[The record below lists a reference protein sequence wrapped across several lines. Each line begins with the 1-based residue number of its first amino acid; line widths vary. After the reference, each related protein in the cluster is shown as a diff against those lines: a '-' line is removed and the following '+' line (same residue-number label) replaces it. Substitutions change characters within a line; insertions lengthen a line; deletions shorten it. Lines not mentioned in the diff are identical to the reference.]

1 MSTADSP
8 LIMQV
13 KVIVPSGVLAE
24 QQAIKLVAEA
34 SDGSFCLL
42 PRHIDFVAV
51 LVPGILSLT
60 SVNGEETF
68 FAVDEGL
75 LVKHGTDVR
84 VSAWN
89 ALQGRLGELQQSV
102 LEQFREQGEQEL
114 QARHALDRL
123 EASLVQ
129 QVLDW
134 DGRRHV

>member
-1 MSTADSP
+1 MTMR
-8 LIMQV
+8 I

-24 QQAIKLVAEA
+24 QQAAKLVAEA

-42 PRHIDFVAV
+42 PRHVDFVAV
-51 LVPGILSLT
+51 LVPGILTLT
-60 SVNGEETF
+60 SADGEETF

-84 VSAWN
+84 VSTWN
-89 ALQGRLGELQQSV
+89 ALQGKLGELQQAV
-102 LEQFREQGEQEL
+102 LAQFREQGEQEQ

-123 EASLVQ
+123 ETSLVQ

-134 DGRRHV
+134 DGRRHA

>member
-1 MSTADSP
+1 MR
-8 LIMQV
+8 I

-24 QQAIKLVAEA
+24 QQAAKLVAEA

-42 PRHIDFVAV
+42 PRHVDFVAV
-51 LVPGILSLT
+51 LVPGILTLT
-60 SVNGEETF
+60 SADGEETF

-84 VSAWN
+84 VSTWN
-89 ALQGRLGELQQSV
+89 ALQGKLGELQQAV
-102 LEQFREQGEQEL
+102 LAQFREQGEQEQ

-123 EASLVQ
+123 ETSLVQ

-134 DGRRHV
+134 DGRRHA

>member
-1 MSTADSP
+1 MSTEGSSMTMR
-8 LIMQV
+8 I

-24 QQAIKLVAEA
+24 QQAAKLVAEA

-42 PRHIDFVAV
+42 PRHVDFVAV
-51 LVPGILSLT
+51 LVPGILTLT
-60 SVNGEETF
+60 SADGEETF

-84 VSAWN
+84 VSTWN
-89 ALQGRLGELQQSV
+89 ALQGKLGELQQAV
-102 LEQFREQGEQEL
+102 LAQFREQGEQEQ

-123 EASLVQ
+123 ETSLVQ

-134 DGRRHV
+134 DGRRHA